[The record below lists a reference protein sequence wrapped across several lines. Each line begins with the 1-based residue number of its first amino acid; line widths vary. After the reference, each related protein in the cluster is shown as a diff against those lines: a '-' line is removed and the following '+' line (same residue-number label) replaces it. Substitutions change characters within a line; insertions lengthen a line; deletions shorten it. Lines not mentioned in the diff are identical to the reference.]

1 VKTGERANVWPAFLE
16 YNVSSIFMIFSTLWE
31 LRSGVANKLMNQR
44 ANVLQ
49 GPGQRTE
56 EKFSFRKVP
65 GAFASLPRV
74 LRLVWST
81 SALLTIFLGLLNLV
95 QGFIPAF
102 SVSITALVI
111 DSVIRAIKIHSTSP
125 IWLPIGLQLGI
136 TLLSSLLNNLSN
148 IVQQLLQEQVS
159 NRVQLEILKKANTLD
174 LAFFENP
181 EFYDKMRQAAN
192 QSTYQPVSMISQTFG
207 LAQTVVTLVSLIFLL
222 VHLAWWLAIVALIVP
237 IPAFFSSTRYGW
249 RGYQLM
255 RRQSPERRLMAYF
268 VTLMT
273 TDTYN
278 KEVKLFNLGDY
289 FIGKFWD
296 LATGLYKQ
304 DRKLLLRRYN
314 INFLWNGLTVVANTA
329 IYLYVALQAVAGRI
343 TLGGLTLY
351 TQTAVQVGQNFQSLL
366 NGISNTY
373 ENTLYVNTLFDFLE
387 YQPEIV
393 SPPKPQPIELP
404 RNVDGL
410 DIEFRDVSF
419 TYPGKDPETHAA
431 LKHASFTIH
440 AGEAIALVGRNGA
453 GKTTLVKLLTRL
465 YDPDE
470 GEIFI
475 GGRNIKEYD
484 LKDLREQVG
493 VIFQDYVNYY
503 MTAQENI
510 GVGRVEHIEQR
521 DLVMSAASK
530 SGASAVIEKLP
541 NGYDTMLG
549 RWFKDLKD
557 STQLSGGE
565 WQKIALARAFMRD
578 ARILVLDEPTS
589 ALDAQAEYEVFTKFR
604 ELTRGKTAV
613 FISHRFSTVRLA
625 DRIFVIENGSIIESG
640 SHEELIALDGRY
652 AELFNLQAEAYR

>member
-1 VKTGERANVWPAFLE
+1 
-16 YNVSSIFMIFSTLWE
+16 M
-31 LRSGVANKLMNQR
+31 
-44 ANVLQ
+44 
-49 GPGQRTE
+49 
-56 EKFSFRKVP
+56 
-65 GAFASLPRV
+65 
-74 LRLVWST
+74 RLVWST
-81 SALLTIFLGLLNLV
+81 SAPLTTLLGILNV
-95 QGFIPAF
+95 AQGFIPAL
-102 SVSITALVI
+102 SVTITALVI
-111 DSVIRAIKIHSTSP
+111 DSVVRAIRIHSVSP
-125 IWLPIGLQLGI
+125 IWLPIALQLGI
-136 TLLSSLLNNLSN
+136 TLFSSLLSNVSN

-181 EFYDKMRQAAN
+181 EFYDKMRQATN
-192 QSTYQPVSMISQTFG
+192 QSTYQPVSLISQTFG
-207 LAQTVVTLVSLIFLL
+207 FGQTIVTLVSLIFLL

-278 KEVKLFNLGDY
+278 KEVKLFNLGDF

-296 LATGLYKQ
+296 LATVLYKQ

-314 INFLWNGLTVVANTA
+314 INFLWTSLTVISNTA
-329 IYLYVALQAVAGRI
+329 IYLYVALQTVAGRI

-373 ENTLYVNTLFDFLE
+373 ENTLYVNMLFDFLE
-387 YQPEIV
+387 YQPEII
-393 SPPKPQPIELP
+393 SPPEPKPVEVPMDI
-404 RNVDGL
+404 DGL
-410 DIEFRDVSF
+410 EIEFRDVSF
-419 TYPGKDPETHAA
+419 TYPGKDPETQAA
-431 LKHASFTIH
+431 LKHASFTIQ

-484 LKDLREQVG
+484 LKELREQVG

-510 GVGRVEHIEQR
+510 GVGRIAHIEQR

-530 SGASAVIEKLP
+530 SGASTVIEKLP

-549 RWFKDLKD
+549 RWFKDLKE

-640 SHEELIALDGRY
+640 SHEELIALNGRY

>member
-1 VKTGERANVWPAFLE
+1 
-16 YNVSSIFMIFSTLWE
+16 
-31 LRSGVANKLMNQR
+31 MNQR
-44 ANVLQ
+44 VNSLR

-65 GAFASLPRV
+65 GAFTSLPRV

-81 SALLTIFLGLLNLV
+81 SALLTTFLGLLNLA
-95 QGFIPAF
+95 QGFVPAI

-111 DSVIRAIKIHSTSP
+111 DSVIRAINIHSTSP

-136 TLLSSLLNNLSN
+136 ALLSSLLSNLSN

-207 LAQTVVTLVSLIFLL
+207 LGQTVVTLVSLIFLL
-222 VHLAWWLAIVALIVP
+222 VHLAWWLSIVALIVP

-304 DRKLLLRRYN
+304 DKKLLLRRYN
-314 INFLWNGLTVVANTA
+314 INFLWTGLTGVANSA

-351 TQTAVQVGQNFQSLL
+351 TQAAVQVGQSFQGLL
-366 NGISNTY
+366 GGISNTY
-373 ENTLYVNTLFDFLE
+373 ENTLYVNTLFEFLE
-387 YQPEIV
+387 YQPRIV
-393 SPPKPQPIELP
+393 SPPSPQPIDPPLEIRGP
-404 RNVDGL
+404 
-410 DIEFRDVSF
+410 DIEFRNVSF
-419 TYPGKDPETHAA
+419 TYPGKDPETQAA
-431 LKHASFTIH
+431 LKNVSFTMQ

-453 GKTTLVKLLTRL
+453 GKTTVVKLLTRL

-470 GEIFI
+470 GEILI

-484 LKDLREQVG
+484 LKELREQVG

-503 MTAQENI
+503 MTARENI
-510 GVGRVEHIEQR
+510 GAGSIDQVENMNLIN
-521 DLVMSAASK
+521 SAAQK
-530 SGASAVIEKLP
+530 SGAHSVVDELAD
-541 NGYDTMLG
+541 GYDTLLG
-549 RWFKDLKD
+549 RWWNTG
-557 STQLSGGE
+557 TQLSGGQ

-578 ARILVLDEPTS
+578 ARILILDEPTS
-589 ALDAQAEYEVFTKFR
+589 
-604 ELTRGKTAV
+604 
-613 FISHRFSTVRLA
+613 S
-625 DRIFVIENGSIIESG
+625 
-640 SHEELIALDGRY
+640 
-652 AELFNLQAEAYR
+652 

>member
-1 VKTGERANVWPAFLE
+1 
-16 YNVSSIFMIFSTLWE
+16 
-31 LRSGVANKLMNQR
+31 MNQR
-44 ANVLQ
+44 VNSLR
-49 GPGQRTE
+49 GPGKLTE

-81 SALLTIFLGLLNLV
+81 SALLTTFLGLLNLA
-95 QGFIPAF
+95 QGFVPAI

-111 DSVIRAIKIHSTSP
+111 DSVIRAINIHSTSP

-136 TLLSSLLNNLSN
+136 ALLSSLLSNLSN

-181 EFYDKMRQAAN
+181 ESYDKIRQVAN
-192 QSTYQPVSMISQTFG
+192 QSTYQPVSLISPTFG
-207 LAQTVVTLVSLIFLL
+207 LGQTIVTLVSLIFLL

-289 FIGKFWD
+289 FISKFWY

-304 DRKLLLRRYN
+304 DKKLLLRRYN
-314 INFLWNGLTVVANTA
+314 INFLWTGLTVVANTA

-351 TQTAVQVGQNFQSLL
+351 TQTAVQVGQNFQGVL
-366 NGISNTY
+366 NGISSTC
-373 ENTLYVNTLFDFLE
+373 ENTLYVNTLFEFLE
-387 YQPEIV
+387 YSPHIV
-393 SPPKPQPIELP
+393 PPANPQPLDPTVE
-404 RNVDGL
+404 VKGL
-410 DIEFRDVSF
+410 AVEFRDVSF
-419 TYPGKDPETHAA
+419 TYPGKDPETQAA
-431 LKHASFTIH
+431 LEHVSFTVR

-470 GEIFI
+470 GEILI

-484 LKDLREQVG
+484 LRELREQVG

-503 MTAQENI
+503 MTA
-510 GVGRVEHIEQR
+510 
-521 DLVMSAASK
+521 
-530 SGASAVIEKLP
+530 
-541 NGYDTMLG
+541 
-549 RWFKDLKD
+549 
-557 STQLSGGE
+557 
-565 WQKIALARAFMRD
+565 
-578 ARILVLDEPTS
+578 
-589 ALDAQAEYEVFTKFR
+589 
-604 ELTRGKTAV
+604 
-613 FISHRFSTVRLA
+613 
-625 DRIFVIENGSIIESG
+625 
-640 SHEELIALDGRY
+640 
-652 AELFNLQAEAYR
+652 

>member
-1 VKTGERANVWPAFLE
+1 M
-16 YNVSSIFMIFSTLWE
+16 S
-31 LRSGVANKLMNQR
+31 QR
-44 ANVLQ
+44 ANSLR
-49 GPGQRTE
+49 GSRQRTE

-65 GAFASLPRV
+65 EAFISLPRV

-81 SALLTIFLGLLNLV
+81 SAPLTTFLGILNLA
-95 QGFIPAF
+95 QGFIPAL
-102 SVSITALVI
+102 SVTITALVI
-111 DSVIRAIKIHSTSP
+111 DSVVRAIRIHSVSP
-125 IWLPIGLQLGI
+125 IWLPIALQLGI
-136 TLLSSLLNNLSN
+136 TLFSSLLSNVSN

-181 EFYDKMRQAAN
+181 EFYDKMRQATN
-192 QSTYQPVSMISQTFG
+192 QSTYQPVSLISQTFG
-207 LAQTVVTLVSLIFLL
+207 FGQTIVTLVSLIFLL

-278 KEVKLFNLGDY
+278 KEVKLFNLGDF

-296 LATGLYKQ
+296 LATVLYKQ

-314 INFLWNGLTVVANTA
+314 INFLWTSLTVISNTA
-329 IYLYVALQAVAGRI
+329 IYLYVALQTVAGRI

-373 ENTLYVNTLFDFLE
+373 ENTLYVNMLFDFLE
-387 YQPEIV
+387 YQPEII
-393 SPPKPQPIELP
+393 SPPEPKPVEVPMDI
-404 RNVDGL
+404 DGL
-410 DIEFRDVSF
+410 EIEFRDVSF
-419 TYPGKDPETHAA
+419 TYPGKDPETQAA
-431 LKHASFTIH
+431 LKHASFTIQ

-484 LKDLREQVG
+484 LKELREQVG

-510 GVGRVEHIEQR
+510 GVGRIAHIEQR

-530 SGASAVIEKLP
+530 SGASTVIEKLP

-549 RWFKDLKD
+549 RWFKDLKE

-640 SHEELIALDGRY
+640 SHEELIALNGRY

>member
-1 VKTGERANVWPAFLE
+1 
-16 YNVSSIFMIFSTLWE
+16 
-31 LRSGVANKLMNQR
+31 MNQR
-44 ANVLQ
+44 VNFMR

-65 GAFASLPRV
+65 GAFTSLPRV

-81 SALLTIFLGLLNLV
+81 SALLTTFLGLLNLA
-95 QGFIPAF
+95 QGFVPAI

-111 DSVIRAIKIHSTSP
+111 DSVIRAINIHSTSP

-136 TLLSSLLNNLSN
+136 ALLSSLLSNLSN

-207 LAQTVVTLVSLIFLL
+207 LGQTIVTLVSLIFLL

-304 DRKLLLRRYN
+304 DKKLLLRRYN
-314 INFLWNGLTVVANTA
+314 INFLWTGLTVVANTA

-387 YQPEIV
+387 YQPGIV
-393 SPPKPQPIELP
+393 SPPKPQPVELP

-419 TYPGKDPETHAA
+419 TYPGKEPETHAA
-431 LKHASFTIH
+431 LRNASFTIH
-440 AGEAIALVGRNGA
+440 AGEAVALVGRNGA

-470 GEIFI
+470 GEILI

-484 LKDLREQVG
+484 LKELREQVG

-604 ELTRGKTAV
+604 ELTKGKTAV

-652 AELFNLQAEAYR
+652 AQLFNLQAEAYR

>member
-1 VKTGERANVWPAFLE
+1 
-16 YNVSSIFMIFSTLWE
+16 
-31 LRSGVANKLMNQR
+31 MNQR
-44 ANVLQ
+44 ANFLR
-49 GPGQRTE
+49 GPGQRTD
-56 EKFSFRKVP
+56 EKFSLRKVP
-65 GAFASLPRV
+65 GAFISLPRV
-74 LRLVWST
+74 LRLVWTT
-81 SALLTIFLGLLNLV
+81 SALLTIFLGLLNLA

-111 DSVIRAIKIHSTSP
+111 DSVIRAIQIHSTSP

-136 TLLSSLLNNLSN
+136 ALISSLLSNLSN

-181 EFYDKMRQAAN
+181 ESYDKMRQAAN

-207 LAQTVVTLVSLIFLL
+207 LGQTVVTLVSLIFLL

-314 INFLWNGLTVVANTA
+314 INFLWTGLTVVANTA
-329 IYLYVALQAVAGRI
+329 IYLYVALQTVAGRI

-393 SPPKPQPIELP
+393 SPPKPQPIAQP
-404 RNVDGL
+404 MDVDGL
-410 DIEFRDVSF
+410 DIEFHDVSF

-440 AGEAIALVGRNGA
+440 AGEAVALVGRNGA

-475 GGRNIKEYD
+475 GGRNIKEYE

-510 GVGRVEHIEQR
+510 GVGRVDLIEQR

-625 DRIFVIENGSIIESG
+625 DRIFVIENGSILESG
-640 SHEELIALDGRY
+640 SHKELIALDGRY
-652 AELFNLQAEAYR
+652 AQLFNLQAEAYR